1 MFILTGALLQLPTAI
16 ADNAGYDSAQLV
28 SELRA
33 AHVQGKQFTGLD
45 MDNAKVADM
54 KQLGITESF
63 VVKRQVLLSAH
74 EAAEMILRVDNII
87 RCAPRKRVQD
97 RGMC

>member
-1 MFILTGALLQLPTAI
+1 ME
-16 ADNAGYDSAQLV
+16 N
-28 SELRA
+28 
-33 AHVQGKQFTGLD
+33 GKIG
-45 MDNAKVADM
+45 DM
-54 KQLGITESF
+54 KELGITESF
-63 VVKRQVLLSAH
+63 VVKRQVLLSAS

>member
-1 MFILTGALLQLPTAI
+1 MEKGEV
-16 ADNAGYDSAQLV
+16 GC
-28 SELRA
+28 
-33 AHVQGKQFTGLD
+33 
-45 MDNAKVADM
+45 M

-63 VVKRQVLLSAH
+63 VVKRQVLLAAS

-87 RCAPRKRVQD
+87 KAAPRKRTKD